1 MNNKILSQLAANEI
15 LDLKIADLKSSL
27 KQFELQSELC
37 NEYLRFLEL
46 TGAFAREKEKNFL
59 INIPNNESRF

>member
-1 MNNKILSQLAANEI
+1 LAATEV

-27 KQFELQSELC
+27 KQLELQSELT

-59 INIPNNESRF
+59 GN